1 MKEAIRADIENRFSH
16 VKNMRIYAAYTADEE
31 LGKQWKKELEEEFLG
46 YEIELYPLSLSV
58 SCHIGPGALGVACV
72 EEVTLN

>member
-1 MKEAIRADIENRFSH
+1 MTEFKHVIWSNRDLDYEDW
-16 VKNMRIYAAYTADEE
+16 R
-31 LGKQWKKELEEEFLG
+31 KELEEEFLG